1 MIASN
6 GTKAIILYL
15 IVYDKIYKGFTM
27 SYLRFLKSLALVVS
41 TVILGFVFFKNT
53 YAQTPS
59 SQLAIFHALKPGQ
72 RVALNSLAG
81 TWEIQLINDGS
92 IGSYSIVELG
102 HSHIQLM
109 DFSGLRKIWIPASAI
124 RSVLWTQVPGEFKPQ
139 Q

>member
-1 MIASN
+1 MTALNSN
-6 GTKAIILYL
+6 NQYL
-15 IVYDKIYKGFTM
+15 IFIRARIVNFVRI
-27 SYLRFLKSLALVVS
+27 SKSLVLVVS
-41 TVILGFVFFKNT
+41 TVVLGFFFFENT
-53 YAQTPS
+53 YAQTPP

-81 TWEIQLINDGS
+81 TWEIQLLNDGS

-102 HSHIQLM
+102 HSHIQLT

-124 RSVLWTQVPGEFKPQ
+124 RSVLWTQVPGELKPQ